1 MIRTAGQERNR
12 RRTMEKIRII
22 LAGPRGKMG
31 MEALKLIKDTEHF
44 ELVAA
49 IDRKNGGKLISNIE
63 GLPALD
69 APIYED
75 VEQCFGEIK
84 ADVLLDLTTPEIG
97 RKHTETALRHGIR
110 PVVGTTG
117 FNEEELKDLARIAEE
132 KGIGVII
139 APNFAVGAVLMMKF
153 AQMAAKYFPDV
164 EIIEQHH
171 DQKLDAP
178 SGTAIKT
185 AELISKSREEKQQGH
200 PNEKE
205 TLQGARGANMNGMHI
220 HSVRLPGLVAHQEVL
235 FGGNGQILTIRH
247 DSLHRSSFMSGVKLA
262 IETVMNID
270 ILVYGLENI
279 IE

>member
-1 MIRTAGQERNR
+1 
-12 RRTMEKIRII
+12 MEKIRII

-31 MEALKLIKDTEHF
+31 MEALKLIQDTEHF

-49 IDRKNGGKLISNIE
+49 IDRKNGGKLISEIE
-63 GLPALD
+63 GLPALN

-75 VEQCFGEIK
+75 HEQCFQEVA
-84 ADVLLDLTTPEIG
+84 ADVLVDLTTPEIG
-97 RKHTETALRHGIR
+97 RKHTEAALKYGIR

-117 FNEEELKDLARIAEE
+117 FNEQELKDLAKTAEE

-139 APNFAVGAVLMMKF
+139 APNFAIGAVLMMKF

-185 AELISKSREEKQQGH
+185 AELISRVREEKQQGH

-205 TLQGARGANMNGMHI
+205 TIQGARGANMNGMHI

-247 DSLHRSSFMSGVKLA
+247 DSIHRSSFMSGVKLA
-262 IETVMNID
+262 VETVMNID
-270 ILVYGLENI
+270 MLVYGLENI

>member
-1 MIRTAGQERNR
+1 
-12 RRTMEKIRII
+12 MEKIRII

-31 MEALKLIKDTEHF
+31 TEALKLIQETEHF

-69 APIYED
+69 APIFED
-75 VEQCFGEIK
+75 VEQCFEEIQ

-97 RKHTETALRHGIR
+97 RKHTEAALRHGIR

-117 FNEEELKDLARIAEE
+117 FNEEELKDLSTTAEE
-132 KGIGVII
+132 KGVGVII

-185 AELISKSREEKQQGH
+185 AELISKNREEKQQGH

-205 TLQGARGANMNGMHI
+205 TLQGARGANMNGMRI

-262 IETVMNID
+262 IETVMNLD